1 MRRLVPTLVLLA
13 ACAAPPPL
21 EPAAPPAPDAPL
33 IPGVRGPFGAAR
45 TSWRAPARVTERI
58 VVEVTV
64 PVDADGAVLPGPH
77 PALVLLPGGLVAPE
91 RYRWIAEHAATRG
104 YVVVAPH
111 APADLALFAPGNAR
125 AALDA
130 ARAEAATDGPLAGA
144 LDPELPA
151 AVIGHSLGGVTAA
164 QAWYADPDDFSA
176 LAMIAAFPTGNV
188 RPDRRDPEPVLSIVG
203 STDERADAAK
213 IFEGFERFPSPRLH
227 AVIAGLNHYDWADD
241 VSEAELRRDGPRER
255 SVAVARTDGM
265 RVIDT
270 WLDAALRDDALAR
283 IAFEGGDF
291 GANVEVA
298 R

>member
-1 MRRLVPTLVLLA
+1 MRSLAPTLALLA
-13 ACAAPPPL
+13 ACSAPPTLDPAV
-21 EPAAPPAPDAPL
+21 PAAPGAPL
-33 IPGVRGPFGAAR
+33 IPGVRGPHGAAR

-64 PVDADGAVLPGPH
+64 PVGADGALLPGPH
-77 PALVLLPGGLVAPE
+77 PAVVLLPGGLVAAE

-130 ARAEAATDGPLAGA
+130 ARAEAAADGPLAGA
-144 LDPELPA
+144 LDPDVAA

-176 LAMIAAFPTGNV
+176 LGMIAAYPTGNV

-213 IFEGFERFPSPRLH
+213 ILDGFERFPSPRLH

-255 SVAVARTDGM
+255 PVDVARTDGM
-265 RVIDT
+265 RVFDT
-270 WLDAALRDDALAR
+270 WLDAALRDDPIAR
-283 IAFEGGDF
+283 VAFDGDDF
-291 GANVEVA
+291 GANVEVT